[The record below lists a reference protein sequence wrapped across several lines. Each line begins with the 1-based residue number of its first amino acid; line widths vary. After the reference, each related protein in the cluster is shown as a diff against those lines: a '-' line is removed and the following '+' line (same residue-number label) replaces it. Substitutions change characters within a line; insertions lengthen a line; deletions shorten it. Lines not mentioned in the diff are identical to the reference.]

1 MTVPPL
7 PHGTSPLELER
18 YEEELLRPTGIR
30 LSLPRPPNYWDGV
43 GLGGVIVADQCG
55 VAIGFEK
62 GKGVRIDDFWRK
74 SINCKLSSSL
84 ISYKLMK
91 DATFSGAIQLAL
103 LLLLVRQ
110 MESTR
115 TPSVLSGISVW
126 TMVIFGVSDSW
137 IFSAHVV
144 MGLLSDN
151 KASIALLVPGFFG
164 FCSAVIFASVSPPI
178 CCEAS

>member
-74 SINCKLSSSL
+74 SINCKLSHSHRTIKADDRRNILWCYSARPPSS
-84 ISYKLMK
+84 
-91 DATFSGAIQLAL
+91 
-103 LLLLVRQ
+103 
-110 MESTR
+110 
-115 TPSVLSGISVW
+115 PSSANGINP
-126 TMVIFGVSDSW
+126 D
-137 IFSAHVV
+137 
-144 MGLLSDN
+144 
-151 KASIALLVPGFFG
+151 
-164 FCSAVIFASVSPPI
+164 PI
-178 CCEAS
+178 CIIRNISLDNGDFRCFRFLDIQRTRRHGSVER